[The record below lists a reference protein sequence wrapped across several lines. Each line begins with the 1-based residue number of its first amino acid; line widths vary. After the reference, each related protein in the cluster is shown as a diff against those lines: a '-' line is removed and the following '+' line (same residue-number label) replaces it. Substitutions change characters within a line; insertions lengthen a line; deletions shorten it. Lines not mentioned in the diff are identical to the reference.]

1 MKILLLEPYP
11 NYHIRSIFNELDPR
25 SFSVEKIYFE
35 PVPSFRKGS
44 EWLDKSSVE
53 PVSFRKS
60 IKSIINNEIVVF
72 LGIFSPFPK
81 MFFLFIIAC
90 FFKKQV
96 FIASEGFKGKSKIKN
111 LRSTFGF
118 LSKIS
123 KINILC
129 IGYNSNKDYYQLGFR
144 NSNFYKFAFAENYE
158 QYSLHDFTKD
168 LNKYSSKDFNVLLV
182 GRLIKRKNFRQVV
195 AACAAIAGD
204 KNIRKN
210 ITIQIAGEGDEFELL
225 KRDAE
230 KFQAISVVLHGH
242 LNKKELAELY
252 TRCHLFVLPSLY
264 EGWGVVVNNAIHYGL
279 PCLCFDTVRSGRDFL
294 ISDDENG
301 KIVSKKDF
309 NIVLRDLICSDSE
322 KLKMMAIKSYEKS
335 QLWSA
340 NSIAC
345 RLGDVFQDKVYIPP
359 SEGPLC
365 QYEPSENKNEK
376 RN

>member
-11 NYHIRSIFNELDPR
+11 NYHIRSIFNQLDPKI
-25 SFSVEKIYFE
+25 FSVEKIYFE

-158 QYSLHDFTKD
+158 QYPLHDFTKD

-242 LNKKELAELY
+242 LNKNELAELY

-322 KLKMMAIKSYEKS
+322 KLKIMAIKSYEKS

-345 RLGDVFQDKVYIPP
+345 RLVDVFQDKVYIPP